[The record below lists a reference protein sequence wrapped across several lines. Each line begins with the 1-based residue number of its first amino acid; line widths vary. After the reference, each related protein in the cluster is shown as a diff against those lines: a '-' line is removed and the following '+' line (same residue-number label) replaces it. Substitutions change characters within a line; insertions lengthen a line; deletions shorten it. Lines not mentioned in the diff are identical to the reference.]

1 MTDIQLSRLSSDTTR
16 ELSSEAAKLEKQ
28 LQALIDGN
36 VPTFLG
42 IRFVASGYATG

>member
-1 MTDIQLSRLSSDTTR
+1 MTDIQPSRLSNGTAR

-42 IRFVASGYATG
+42 IRFVASEYATG